1 MAADQ
6 QRWRLG
12 EGVPFT
18 AAQVAAALVRRE
30 AGGPLTYRGV
40 ALAVDAQ
47 EVRSAPPT
55 QLYRVVIVDVLSWPE
70 LVLPTRYRRPQRWTS
85 EVLPVDE
92 EQPGTL
98 AARLQD
104 FETSFVLRTFLYRV
118 AADIDSVVN
127 RVEKLSAAWAELR
140 GEPAKEC

>member
-12 EGVPFT
+12 EGEPFT
-18 AAQVAAALVRRE
+18 ASQVAAALVRRE
-30 AGGPLTYRGV
+30 AGGPITYRGV

-47 EVRSAPPT
+47 EVRAAQLA
-55 QLYRVVIVDVLSWPE
+55 QLYRVVIVDVVSWPE
-70 LVLPTRYRRPQRWTS
+70 LALPTRCRRPQRWTS

-92 EQPGTL
+92 ELPGTL

-104 FETSFVLRTFLYRV
+104 FETSFALRTFLYRV
-118 AADIDSVVN
+118 AADIDGVFN
-127 RVEKLSAAWAELR
+127 RAEKLSAAWARRR
-140 GEPAKEC
+140 GEPAKER